1 MPERVRTALRLE
13 GQIDAFLEHLRV
25 ERALAKNSVLA
36 YGRDLTDL
44 CLALDQVGV
53 GRAADLETGHLR
65 DWLREL
71 GRRGLSGRSIARR
84 LSAVRGFVRFAV
96 REGWIA
102 EDPSHGLAPP
112 RVGRKLPRD
121 RSSAELT
128 SLLARSEVQGARGA
142 RDRAILAVLY
152 GGGLRVSEL
161 CGLELTDLDRSA
173 GLLKVLGKGERPR
186 LVPLGEVGLDAV
198 DAYLN
203 ARNASPKAKV
213 KATRYLFCGPS
224 GARLTRQAVWKI
236 VRRAGQALGLGS
248 ELFPHALRH
257 SFASHL
263 LSGGAD
269 LRSVQLLLGH
279 ASITTTEIYTHVSA
293 AHVEAAFHKAHPRAS

>member
-1 MPERVRTALRLE
+1 MQLE
-13 GQIDAFLEHLRV
+13 AEIDAFLEHLRV

-44 CLALDQVGV
+44 ALSLSQTG
-53 GRAADLETGHLR
+53 GKRAADLGAADLR
-65 DWLREL
+65 DWLRQL

-84 LSAVRGFVRFAV
+84 LSALRGFVRFAL

-102 EDPSHGLAPP
+102 QDPTQGLTPP

-121 RSSAELT
+121 KSPAELT
-128 SLLARSEVQGARGA
+128 ALLASPGPRTPRGA

-152 GGGLRVSEL
+152 GGGLRVSEVCSL
-161 CGLELTDLDRSA
+161 QLTDLDRSA
-173 GLLKVLGKGERPR
+173 GVVKVLGKGDKPR
-186 LVPLGEVGLDAV
+186 LVPLGEVCLDAI
-198 DAYLN
+198 DAYLQ
-203 ARNASPKAKV
+203 ARAAGDKV
-213 KATRYLFCGPS
+213 KAKAKATRSLFCGPS
-224 GARLTRQAVWKI
+224 GAPLTRQAVWKI
-236 VRRAGQALGLGS
+236 VRKAGRALGLGS
-248 ELFPHALRH
+248 DLFPHALRH

-293 AHVEAAFHKAHPRAS
+293 AHVEAAFRKAHPRAS

>member
-1 MPERVRTALRLE
+1 MQLE
-13 GQIDAFLEHLRV
+13 AEVDAFLEHLRV

-44 CLALDQVGV
+44 TLALGTA
-53 GRAADLETGHLR
+53 GITRAGEVQTGHLR

-84 LSAVRGFVRFAV
+84 LSALRGFLRFAT
-96 REGWIA
+96 REGWIVQ
-102 EDPSHGLAPP
+102 DPSQGLSPP

-121 RSSAELT
+121 RSAAELA
-128 SLLARSEVQGARGA
+128 SLLTGPVTEGPRSA

-152 GGGLRVSEL
+152 GGGLRVSEV
-161 CGLELTDLDRSA
+161 CGLELTALDRSR
-173 GLLKVLGKGERPR
+173 GLIQVLGKGERPR
-186 LVPLGEVGLDAV
+186 LVPLGEVCLDAI
-198 DAYLN
+198 DTYLE
-203 ARNASPKAKV
+203 ARRVAPKAKV
-213 KATRYLFCGPS
+213 QASRFLFCGPS

-236 VRRAGQALGLGS
+236 VRRVGRELGLGA

-293 AHVEAAFHKAHPRAS
+293 AHVEAAFRKAHPRAS